1 MELMKSSAQLFSIA
15 KAASG
20 TDEDT
25 MRGIIA
31 GACLTAAERGDYLC
45 TFDRKEYT
53 VAMFDDMRAMGCAVE
68 WDCGT
73 IYVRWA

>member
-1 MELMKSSAQLFSIA
+1 MKSSAQLCAIA

-20 TDEDT
+20 ADDDT

-31 GACLTAAERGDYLC
+31 GACITAAERGDFLC
-45 TFDRKEYT
+45 RFDRAEYT
-53 VAMFDDMRAMGCAVE
+53 IDMFDEMRAQGCVVE